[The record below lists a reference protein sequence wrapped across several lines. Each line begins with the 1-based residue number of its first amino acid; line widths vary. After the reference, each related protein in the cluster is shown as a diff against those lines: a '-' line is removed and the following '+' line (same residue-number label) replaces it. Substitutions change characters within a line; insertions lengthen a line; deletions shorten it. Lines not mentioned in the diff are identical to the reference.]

1 MLEKVES
8 LFFLTNY
15 VLIVTNLRNDKEK
28 LEEVK
33 KWGDICVFV
42 VFVSLLACN
51 NTYKYSALLA
61 FGYVCTVLR
70 TVIQICLRPS
80 KFSRAKCVQKPFL
93 CFQTILVSLYIWV
106 LRW

>member
-33 KWGDICVFV
+33 K
-42 VFVSLLACN
+42 
-51 NTYKYSALLA
+51 
-61 FGYVCTVLR
+61 
-70 TVIQICLRPS
+70 
-80 KFSRAKCVQKPFL
+80 
-93 CFQTILVSLYIWV
+93 
-106 LRW
+106 